1 MSTWISPTAA
11 ARLTEIPGETKRC
24 SQCQVVRE
32 LACFM
37 GRGGKECLAC
47 TMCRARQSRSKSAH
61 KDHAKAASK
70 LWRKQN
76 PLAVKERNKVAR
88 EGGDWATRKAELGL
102 EDKQVSGELK
112 RKGFTTVDDVVGME
126 CSRCKEWRPV
136 TGYAAAPTRWCKIRA
151 QCKTCDKE
159 QRAAT
164 SSQRAAYMKNYEKA
178 RKAADPGFKRLKILR
193 SKLSN
198 VLNGQGLA
206 ATHELALLL
215 DCSVPHFLMYL
226 AQQFLPGMRSDNHGE
241 WEIDHIRP
249 CALFDLTDP
258 EQQRLCF
265 HHTNLQPLWAAENR
279 SKGAFF
285 IGPLPAES
293 ECADNEP

>member
-1 MSTWISPTAA
+1 
-11 ARLTEIPGETKRC
+11 
-24 SQCQVVRE
+24 
-32 LACFM
+32 
-37 GRGGKECLAC
+37 
-47 TMCRARQSRSKSAH
+47 MCRARHSQYKSAH
-61 KDHAKAASK
+61 KDSSRAASK

-151 QCKTCDKE
+151 QCKVCDQE
-159 QRAAT
+159 QRTAT
-164 SSQRAAYMKNYEKA
+164 KSHRAAYMKQYEKA
-178 RKAADPGFKRLKILR
+178 RKAVDPVFALTKVLRTKVKNALVGKLDKTASILGCSIAEFR
-193 SKLSN
+193 DHLASKFQS
-198 VLNGQGLA
+198 
-206 ATHELALLL
+206 
-215 DCSVPHFLMYL
+215 
-226 AQQFLPGMRSDNHGE
+226 GMTWANHGT
-241 WEIDHIRP
+241 WHLDHITPVAR
-249 CALFDLTDP
+249 FDLTDP

-265 HHTNLQPLWAAENR
+265 HWSNYQPLWSADNMSKAA
-279 SKGAFF
+279 SF

-293 ECADNEP
+293 ECADNES